1 MRRLL
6 TDLEDGV
13 DRTTGRLDGAMKKMR
28 KFIRQ
33 QEGMYAR
40 CDCFA
45 ESELIRSHSETK
57 SGWCI
62 VILIIIL
69 LGLLLAV
76 ILI

>member
-1 MRRLL
+1 
-6 TDLEDGV
+6 
-13 DRTTGRLDGAMKKMR
+13 MKKMR

-45 ESELIRSHSETK
+45 ESELIRPHLETK